1 MGVVGEEQEQGR
13 GVNYL
18 KRERERESVC
28 VRRDR
33 ERNKVG
39 KRRKAINPFINT

>member
-18 KRERERESVC
+18 KRERECVC